1 MADTS
6 KGILAMVVA
15 CVVWGLSPLFYKL
28 LSHVPPPE
36 VLAHRTVWSVVF
48 FTAFL
53 AAQKRLSEVRNA
65 FSGRRQVVQI
75 AFAGVMVSI
84 NWLIFILS
92 IQIDKVTEASL
103 GYYIFP
109 LMAVLTG
116 WIWFGETLKRMQWM
130 AVGLAALAVCILT
143 VGLGVAPWIALVISV
158 TFSLYGA
165 IKKTLPL
172 GPVVSVT
179 AEILILLPVWLMVL
193 VWFHG
198 AGQGAFATD
207 VRTSFLLVLSGPLT
221 AIPLILFSFA
231 ARRVPLSTVGLLQY
245 INPTLQFMCAV
256 VIFGEPF
263 THWHGLTFGMIWLAL
278 VVFSVAAMRGKGPS
292 NGRSS

>member
-1 MADTS
+1 MAQ
-6 KGILAMVVA
+6 IA
-15 CVVWGLSPLFYKL
+15 
-28 LSHVPPPE
+28 
-36 VLAHRTVWSVVF
+36 
-48 FTAFL
+48 L
-53 AAQKRLSEVRNA
+53 AA
-65 FSGRRQVVQI
+65 
-75 AFAGVMVSI
+75 VMVSV

-116 WIWFGETLKRMQWM
+116 WIWFGETLKRAQWV
-130 AVGLAALAVCILT
+130 AVALAALAVCVLT
-143 VGLGVAPWIALVISV
+143 VGLGVAPWIALIISV
-158 TFSLYGA
+158 TFSFYGA
-165 IKKTLPL
+165 VKKTLPL

-193 VWFHG
+193 AWFHG
-198 AGQGAFATD
+198 TGQGAFAGD
-207 VRTSFLLVLSGPLT
+207 VRTSLLLILSGPLT

-256 VIFGEPF
+256 LIFGEPF
-263 THWHGLTFGMIWLAL
+263 TQWHGITFGMIWLAL
-278 VVFSVAAMRGKGPS
+278 AIFSVAALRG
-292 NGRSS
+292 NGQRS